1 MGLYPNAPRVRLG
14 RDRRGGLGVGRKEIV
29 ADHVTAGA
37 AVPGERDC
45 RQTGVISCHGSRHR
59 VTVRGR
65 EAEWDRASELVTI
78 TARGGQASIVLLYSD
93 VPTSAGGGKL
103 RVEGSVRVKD
113 AMSTDL
119 LVVGTAV
126 TVAEAARLML
136 KRRVGAAVVVDERF
150 PGPGIITERD
160 VMRALADGRDPEATP
175 VEACMTF
182 EARTAT
188 TNWDLD
194 TAAEEMINGHFRHL
208 LVVDEQ
214 GRMVG
219 IVSMRDIVGAHI
231 RAAHAS
237 EAPAAA
243 DTPHS

>member
-1 MGLYPNAPRVRLG
+1 VPDFG
-14 RDRRGGLGVGRKEIV
+14 RW
-29 ADHVTAGA
+29 
-37 AVPGERDC
+37 C
-45 RQTGVISCHGSRHR
+45 
-59 VTVRGR
+59 
-65 EAEWDRASELVTI
+65 
-78 TARGGQASIVLLYSD
+78 
-93 VPTSAGGGKL
+93 KL
-103 RVEGSVRVKD
+103 RAEGSVRVKD

-136 KRRVGAAVVVDERF
+136 QRRVGAAVVVDERI

-160 VMRALADGRDPEATP
+160 VMRAVADGRDPEATP

-182 EARTAT
+182 EACTAT

-194 TAAEEMINGHFRHL
+194 TAAEEMIHGHFRHL

-243 DTPHS
+243 ATPHS

>member
-1 MGLYPNAPRVRLG
+1 M
-14 RDRRGGLGVGRKEIV
+14 
-29 ADHVTAGA
+29 
-37 AVPGERDC
+37 
-45 RQTGVISCHGSRHR
+45 
-59 VTVRGR
+59 
-65 EAEWDRASELVTI
+65 
-78 TARGGQASIVLLYSD
+78 
-93 VPTSAGGGKL
+93 
-103 RVEGSVRVKD
+103 RVKD

-136 KRRVGAAVVVDERF
+136 KRHVGAAVVVDERI

-160 VMRALADGRDPEATP
+160 VMRAVADGRALEATP

-208 LVVDEQ
+208 LAVDEQ
-214 GRMVG
+214 GCLVG
-219 IVSMRDIVGAHI
+219 IVSMRDIVGAQIH
-231 RAAHAS
+231 AAHAS
-237 EAPAAA
+237 AAPAAA
-243 DTPHS
+243 ATPHS